1 MSTEKLVNNALFG
14 KTELATQKVELAL
27 LDNLKSYTNGLKKY
41 TDEGLGLQKLGER
54 QKKELSDTISAL
66 RKWGQ
71 LGNSMADDMASDLVA
86 FERQAKELG
95 IDANSSKD
103 YVEAN
108 KAFKTYAAFADGMN
122 RVADSLKQ

>member
-1 MSTEKLVNNALFG
+1 MTTEKIVMNSLFG
-14 KTELATQKVELAL
+14 KTELASQKVELGL

-41 TDEGLGLQKLGER
+41 TDEGSGLQKLGER
-54 QKKELSDTISAL
+54 QKKELLDTVSAL

-122 RVADSLKQ
+122 RVADSLRQ

>member
-1 MSTEKLVNNALFG
+1 MTTEKLVNNALFG
-14 KTELATQKVELAL
+14 KTELASQKVELAL

-41 TDEGLGLQKLGER
+41 TDEGSGLQKLGES
-54 QKKELSDTISAL
+54 QKKELSLTISAL

>member
-1 MSTEKLVNNALFG
+1 MSTEKLVNNSLFG